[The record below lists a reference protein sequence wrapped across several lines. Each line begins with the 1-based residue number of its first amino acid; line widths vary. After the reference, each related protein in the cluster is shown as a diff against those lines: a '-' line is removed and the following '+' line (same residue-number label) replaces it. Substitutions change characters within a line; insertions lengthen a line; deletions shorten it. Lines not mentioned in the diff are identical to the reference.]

1 MSPAWALRRL
11 QLQSLEN
18 YVHLAGTNLKL
29 SSVTVTM
36 SDWALFSDYSNDA
49 RYSVKLLSFAL
60 AGHTSS
66 GALCVLGLLSQQ
78 TLELDR

>member
-1 MSPAWALRRL
+1 MVGLTGL
-11 QLQSLEN
+11 LYNQ
-18 YVHLAGTNLKL
+18 V
-29 SSVTVTM
+29 
-36 SDWALFSDYSNDA
+36 F
-49 RYSVKLLSFAL
+49 KLLSFAL